1 MSTILRAAGL
11 KPACAAALCTV
22 LGLASITTP
31 PASAQIGGGSLVVT
45 VTSPISGATVGGTIP
60 VSANVTALG
69 GLTVQ
74 GVQFKL
80 DGANLGAE
88 DTATPYSVS
97 WDTRTA
103 TNASHTLTAVARD
116 ALGVQWTS
124 DPVTV
129 TVFNDKIPPTVDVT
143 SPAAGAS
150 LKGTI
155 TIGASASDNVGVVG
169 VQLKLDGANVGAEDT
184 ASPYSVSW
192 NTTAST
198 DGSHLLTAVAR
209 DAAGNQATSVAI
221 PVVVDNS
228 LPAVAIAEPAVG
240 VLVAG
245 TTIVNASASD
255 NIGVAG
261 VQLMVDGA
269 TAGIEDTSAPFAF
282 GWDTTSVANGTHT
295 LTAVARDAAGN
306 TRTSASVTVTVSQT
320 ATRIENTELSI
331 TYTAGNGTNGQSAN
345 WWSGSRSRN
354 WSGKVASFTRGD
366 GARAAFTFT
375 GSTIRWIGFRAPW
388 AGIARVYL
396 DDAFIEELDLY
407 QTTEAVQAVVFA
419 RTGLAAGP
427 HTLVVECTG
436 RRNPSAVDYAVV
448 VDAFDVAAASPPA
461 VTGTR
466 VEDPA
471 LTFDAG
477 WTPEAAGVRNWSG
490 GSAEV
495 SATAGA
501 QATYSFIGTE
511 VRWVGL
517 RGPQNGIA
525 RVSLDGS
532 FHALVDTYA
541 PMELETV
548 VFTAMNL
555 TPGRHTM
562 TIEVTGDKN
571 AASTGTSVV
580 VDGLDV
586 RSRFEDQDLALTHT
600 ADWRDAFVNGLWSGT
615 SANRTGLAWLSNTAG
630 GQATFTFTGTSVSWI
645 GSRGP
650 LFGIARV
657 LVDGTYVTDV
667 DTYAPVQ
674 QDQAVLFNASGLTDA
689 PHTVTIQP
697 TGGKNA
703 AAIGAWIVVDAF
715 DVTLS
720 PSAPSITRRQETDAS
735 VTYSSGWNSFRFSLF
750 AGETMAGSST
760 PGAQATLSFTGTAVR
775 WIGQYSFGGGIARV
789 YLDGV
794 LVATVDTY
802 SPLEEEE
809 QAAMYDV
816 AGLANGSHTLTI
828 EVTGQKNAGSQGTTV
843 YVDAFDIH

>member
-1 MSTILRAAGL
+1 M
-11 KPACAAALCTV
+11 
-22 LGLASITTP
+22 
-31 PASAQIGGGSLVVT
+31 
-45 VTSPISGATVGGTIP
+45 TSPTSGTTVGGTIP
-60 VSANVTALG
+60 VSASVTVVG

-88 DTATPYSVS
+88 DTAAPYSIP
-97 WDTRTA
+97 WDTKAA
-103 TNASHTLTAVARD
+103 TNASHTLTAVGRD
-116 ALGVQWTS
+116 ALGGSWTS

-129 TVFNDKIPPTVDVT
+129 TVFNDKTPPTVALT
-143 SPAAGAS
+143 SPAAGAAV
-150 LKGTI
+150 KGTI
-155 TIGASASDNVGVVG
+155 AIGADASDNVGVVG
-169 VQLKLDGANVGAEDT
+169 VQFKLDGVNVGAEDA

-192 NTTAST
+192 NTAAAA

-209 DAAGNQATSVAI
+209 DAAGNTATSVAI

-228 LPAVAIAEPAVG
+228 PPSVAITEPAMG

-245 TTIVNASASD
+245 TTIVDASASD
-255 NIGVAG
+255 SIGVAG

-269 TAGIEDTSAPFAF
+269 AAGIEDTSAPFAF
-282 GWDTTSVANGTHT
+282 TWDTTSVASGTHT
-295 LTAVARDAAGN
+295 LAAVARDAAGN
-306 TRTSASVTVTVSQT
+306 TSTSATVTVMVSQT

-331 TYTAGNGTNGQSAN
+331 TYTAGNGTNGQSPN
-345 WWSGSRSRN
+345 WWSGSRSRA

-396 DDAFIEELDLY
+396 DDVFVSELDLY
-407 QTTEAVQAVVFA
+407 QTTEEPQAVVFA

-427 HTLVVECTG
+427 HTLMVECTG
-436 RRNPSAVDYAVV
+436 RRNPSSVDYAVV
-448 VDAFDVAAASPPA
+448 VDAFDVAPAAPA
-461 VTGTR
+461 PVTGTR
-466 VEDPA
+466 VEEPA
-471 LTFDAG
+471 MTFGAG
-477 WTPEAAGVRNWSG
+477 WTAEAAGVRNWSG
-490 GSAEV
+490 GSAEI
-495 SATAGA
+495 SATPGA

-511 VRWVGL
+511 VRWIGL

-525 RVSLDGS
+525 RVYLDGS
-532 FHALVDTYA
+532 FHAQVDTYA
-541 PMELETV
+541 SMELETV

-586 RSRFEDQDLALTHT
+586 RSRFEDQDHALTHT
-600 ADWRDAFVNGLWSGT
+600 ADWRDPFVNGLWSGT

-630 GQATFTFTGTSVSWI
+630 GQATFTFSGTSVSWI

-650 LFGIARV
+650 LFGIASV
-657 LVDGTYVTDV
+657 LVDGAYVTDV

-674 QDQAVLFNASGLTDA
+674 QDQAVLFTASGLTDA
-689 PHTVTIQP
+689 AHTVTIQP

-720 PSAPSITRRQETDAS
+720 PSVPSITRLQETDAS
-735 VTYSSGWNSFRFSLF
+735 VNYSSGWNSYRYPLF
-750 AGETMAGSST
+750 AGETMMGSST
-760 PGAQATLSFTGTAVR
+760 TGAQATFTFTG
-775 WIGQYSFGGGIARV
+775 
-789 YLDGV
+789 
-794 LVATVDTY
+794 
-802 SPLEEEE
+802 
-809 QAAMYDV
+809 
-816 AGLANGSHTLTI
+816 
-828 EVTGQKNAGSQGTTV
+828 
-843 YVDAFDIH
+843 